1 MRKDFVNNGLNCKHA
16 HTERQLWEDYL
27 YGFCIRGPNW
37 DKIHLKSLVSIDDEN
52 LEALANF
59 GVSASAP
66 APDTKAIWHKCGN
79 RGHKSDVCKNPQI
92 SKEELQTI
100 LVNDEEYMRKAKNV
114 VWYRWK

>member
-1 MRKDFVNNGLNCKHA
+1 M
-16 HTERQLWEDYL
+16 
-27 YGFCIRGPNW
+27 
-37 DKIHLKSLVSIDDEN
+37 KSLVSIDDEN

-59 GVSASAP
+59 GVSTNAP
-66 APDTKAIWHKCGN
+66 APDTKAICHKCGN

-114 VWYRWK
+114 VCYR